1 MPSASSSINIT
12 YAPSHLSSIDLPDT
26 ARMARTPG
34 IQCAM
39 IPSGPSAISK
49 PVVLRSINGY
59 RRLPKSM
66 RIIQTAPTEP
76 AINMF
81 HLRSSSKG
89 SSLTEIQVPR
99 ASATARCDT
108 CHTALTPRWRKTEE
122 GKTVCDAYVDP
133 LSSFGYAIHLPKQLW
148 AQV

>member
-12 YAPSHLSSIDLPDT
+12 YAPSRLSSIDLPDA

-39 IPSGPSAISK
+39 TTTSIPSGRGAISK
-49 PVVLRSINGY
+49 PIVLRSINGY
-59 RRLPKSM
+59 QRLPKSM
-66 RIIQTAPTEP
+66 RIAATATQP

-108 CHTALTPRWRKTEE
+108 CHTALTPRWRR
-122 GKTVCDAYVDP
+122 GKKYAMRMLTH
-133 LSSFGYAIHLPKQLW
+133 LSFGYAIHLPKQLW